1 MSRRPPGGRAEGA
14 LTFDYS
20 SPGVGLPLS
29 AGCCELDDFAAT
41 HISNRHGWLLWVVG
55 SVQGTT
61 SAAQVTPTA
70 ATEYGLTSV
79 TPGGSNKGGTLYRDA
94 SLPLYTPAL
103 GMLWTVKLAASA
115 VSGLEVWSGWA
126 SSATA
131 RTRTADSTSLV
142 GVRLNTSTTEWEGV
156 VKDGSGSGNET
167 AVSLG
172 TAAAGTYVHVGWEI
186 VDSSGSDAVQFFT
199 LDTSNRGSIERT
211 DQGDPIT
218 ANVPTGLLPVAVGVF
233 RTAQSSVSGTIDL
246 WTFTGRWAR

>member
-41 HISNRHGWLLWVVG
+41 HVSNRHGWLLWVVG

-61 SAAQVTPTA
+61 TANQATPVA
-70 ATEYGLTSV
+70 ATEYGLTRL
-79 TPGGSNKGGTLYRDA
+79 TPQSKNKGGTLYRDLG
-94 SLPLYTPAL
+94 LPLYTPAL
-103 GMLWTVKLAASA
+103 GMLWAVKLTCGST
-115 VSGLEVWSGWA
+115 SQLEVWSGWA

-172 TAAAGTYVHVGWEI
+172 AAVAGTYIHAGWEV

-211 DQGDPIT
+211 DQGDPVTTNI
-218 ANVPTGLLPVAVGVF
+218 PTGLLPVALGVYQ
-233 RTAQSSVSGTIDL
+233 TGQQTYGATIDL
-246 WTFTGRWAR
+246 WTFAGRWAR